1 MSDLDPP
8 PRAVPGDPA
17 ESASATAAD
26 AGRYPALRRFA
37 AHRMAVLGVGILV
50 AVILL
55 ALLAPLIATHAPNDV
70 DLSAVNHKPGDGHLL
85 GADNVGRDIW
95 ARLVFGARTSLIV
108 GFGAVAISLLI
119 GVSVGML
126 AGFYGRWIGALL
138 MRVTD
143 AVMSV
148 PPLVMV
154 IVFVAI
160 AGPSLV
166 SVTVVIALT
175 TWPAAARLV
184 RGQVLALR
192 EREFITAAEV
202 IGVPRRGIVLRHLL
216 PNLLGPLSVV
226 GTFGVANAI
235 LVEAGL
241 SFLGLGVRPPTS
253 SWGQMVNAAQSPVVL
268 MNRPWIWVPASVA
281 IVLTVLAVNFVGDGL
296 RDAMDPKGSR

>member
-1 MSDLDPP
+1 LSNADFPL
-8 PRAVPGDPA
+8 RAASGAPA
-17 ESASATAAD
+17 GPD
-26 AGRYPALRRFA
+26 AGRRQALRRFTSHRLA
-37 AHRMAVLGVGILV
+37 AVGMGILAV
-50 AVILL
+50 VILL
-55 ALLAPLIATHAPNDV
+55 AVLAPLVAGHDPSEV
-70 DLSAVNHKPGDGHLL
+70 DLSVVNRSPGGSHLL

-95 ARLVFGARTSLIV
+95 ARLVYGARTSLIV
-108 GFGAVAISLLI
+108 GFGAVAISLAI
-119 GVSVGML
+119 GVTIGMI
-126 AGFYGRWIGALL
+126 AGYYGRWVGALA

-148 PPLVMV
+148 PPLVLV

-160 AGPSLV
+160 AGPSLT

-175 TWPAAARLV
+175 TWPSAARLV
-184 RGQVLALR
+184 RGQVLTLR
-192 EREFITAAEV
+192 EREFITAAQV
-202 IGVPRRGIVLRHLL
+202 SGVRARGIVLRHLL

-268 MNRPWIWVPASVA
+268 ISRPWIWVPASVA
-281 IVLTVLAVNFVGDGL
+281 IALTVLAVNFVGDGL
-296 RDAMDPKGSR
+296 RDAMDPRESR

>member
-8 PRAVPGDPA
+8 PLAVPADPA
-17 ESASATAAD
+17 GSASSTAAN

-37 AHRMAVLGVGILV
+37 DHRMALLGVGIL
-50 AVILL
+50 AVVVLL
-55 ALLAPLIATHAPNDV
+55 ALLAPLVATHAPNEV
-70 DLSAVNHKPGDGHLL
+70 DLTAVNHKPGGGHLL

-119 GVSVGML
+119 GITVGML

-138 MRVTD
+138 MRITD